1 MSSHALDVF
10 DSLLFDLDG
19 TVWEGGRLIG
29 PAAEIINSSP
39 IPVRYITNNAS
50 RGPGSVAAMLSDMG
64 IPTDAEQV
72 LTSAQAAVDL
82 IINAVGPGASV
93 LVVGA
98 QSFKDLAAAAGLR
111 VVASADDNPQ
121 AVVQG
126 HNPETG
132 WAQLSEAALAIQ
144 RGALYFAS
152 NLDSTL
158 PAERG
163 FLVGN
168 GSMVAAVVNATG
180 VSPSSAGKPE
190 PTMFF
195 LAAQSLGSTAPLA
208 VGDRLNTDIAGGVAA
223 GMPCLHVLTGVSKH
237 EALLRATPAERPTYV
252 AEDLSGLRQPLAS
265 LTPGPQGGFIAEQH
279 GADIVV
285 RGGNPGATAHHA
297 LLSVLGVAWSNPE
310 SFTGTVV
317 PQGDLAVE
325 AVSQWS
331 L

>member
-1 MSSHALDVF
+1 M
-10 DSLLFDLDG
+10 
-19 TVWEGGRLIG
+19 
-29 PAAEIINSSP
+29 
-39 IPVRYITNNAS
+39 
-50 RGPGSVAAMLSDMG
+50 
-64 IPTDAEQV
+64 
-72 LTSAQAAVDL
+72 
-82 IINAVGPGASV
+82 
-93 LVVGA
+93 VGA

-190 PTMFF
+190 PAMFF

-237 EALLRATPAERPTYV
+237 EALLRATPAEFLMRHAFIPTLPYAPSIGRLIISLPISKINKRPLLCLKGFRHNVV
-252 AEDLSGLRQPLAS
+252 AMMSLLPKHADTLSKTQS
-265 LTPGPQGGFIAEQH
+265 
-279 GADIVV
+279 
-285 RGGNPGATAHHA
+285 
-297 LLSVLGVAWSNPE
+297 
-310 SFTGTVV
+310 
-317 PQGDLAVE
+317 
-325 AVSQWS
+325 
-331 L
+331 